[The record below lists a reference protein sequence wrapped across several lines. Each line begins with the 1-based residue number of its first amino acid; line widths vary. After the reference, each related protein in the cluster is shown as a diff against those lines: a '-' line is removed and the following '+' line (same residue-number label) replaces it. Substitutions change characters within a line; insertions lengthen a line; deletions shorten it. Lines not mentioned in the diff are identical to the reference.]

1 MADWRL
7 DSGHLGL
14 LPRRQEYRR
23 AREALLGERGWL
35 TLGAEGLR
43 ALVGAEDDSSALI
56 PVRPDRL
63 LPDTQF
69 VLVDPRTGGGYPLQ
83 VGLNTVG
90 RLPSNDIVLG
100 EGWVS
105 RRHCVLLV
113 HARGGCDLHD
123 TASLNGT
130 FVNDRRVREPVRLA
144 SGDRIRI
151 CDKLLLFV
159 SEKDYQAA
167 AEDDDHSDTIVR

>member
-7 DSGHLGL
+7 DSGHLDL
-14 LPRRQEYRR
+14 LPRRQDFRR

-43 ALVGAEDDSSALI
+43 ALVGAEEDSSALL

-69 VLVDPRTGGGYPLQ
+69 VLVDPQTGCGHPLR

-90 RLPSNDIVLG
+90 RLPSNDVVLG

-113 HARGGCDLHD
+113 HARGGCELHD
-123 TASLNGT
+123 MASLNGT
-130 FVNDRRVREPVRLA
+130 RVNGRRARGPVRLA
-144 SGDRIRI
+144 SGDRIQI
-151 CDKLLLFV
+151 CERLLLFL
-159 SEKDYQAA
+159 SERDYQAA
-167 AEDDDHSDTIVR
+167 PEDADHPDTVLR